1 MFPYVAAISLLL
13 ALGIAGLKLPAPLV
27 ALPMFVF
34 SIAAP
39 FLYIIPQYDHPPRVE
54 RLPESAAPA
63 DVRWGDIRL
72 IGQELPSPRRWS
84 PGDEIPLTLYWQPLQ
99 ASSELH
105 ALFISLV
112 DAEGEALATIDS
124 FPGWGSLPTTWWQ
137 PGAIYQDDYILQ
149 IPQDAAGFSALQLH
163 IGWYPFPDGAN
174 IQPLLKS
181 GEPTAAYTVPLGAFV
196 DVGSQVTLEA
206 DATEDGTSIWRRH
219 PPQCLAFQRW
229 AYSGA
234 GMATDA
240 GDRGRSARLRHRAAG
255 TLPAQRAL

>member
-1 MFPYVAAISLLL
+1 
-13 ALGIAGLKLPAPLV
+13 
-27 ALPMFVF
+27 MFVF

-39 FLYIIPQYDHPPRVE
+39 FLYIIPQYDHPPQVE

-72 IGQELPSPRRWS
+72 IGQEAPSPRRWS
-84 PGDEIPLTLYWQPLQ
+84 PGDEVPLTLYWQPLQ

-124 FPGWGSLPTTWWQ
+124 FPGWGSLPTTWWR
-137 PGAIYQDDYILQ
+137 PGVIYQDDYILQ
-149 IPQDAAGFSALQLH
+149 IPAEARGFSAVQLH

-196 DVGSQVTLEA
+196 DVGSQETLEA
-206 DATEDGTSIWRRH
+206 DATEDGTVFGDAIRLKAWRFRDGH
-219 PPQCLAFQRW
+219 ILELEWQLTREI
-229 AYSGA
+229 
-234 GMATDA
+234 A
-240 GDRGRSARLRHRAAG
+240 GDLRVFRHCAAG
-255 TLPAQRAL
+255 TLPAQRAF